1 MLLSRM
7 YKLEKLVKLYKQ
19 NNRLNNFQQTSTICN
34 SAKIHLYTIEDLKYI
49 KSAMAI
55 PYDDMLNHINYYYSH
70 MMDEAEDLW
79 FVSRLNKQYNLPCDL
94 VVKRFHNVNNLS
106 KHPYFGK
113 KMKNIYSNDVS
124 QKNNKELVKKLK

>member
-1 MLLSRM
+1 MGFL
-7 YKLEKLVKLYKQ
+7 
-19 NNRLNNFQQTSTICN
+19 
-34 SAKIHLYTIEDLKYI
+34 
-49 KSAMAI
+49 AMALGVYGTKKLLEGASYDMREATMT
-55 PYDDMLNHINYYYSH
+55 YDDMLNHINYYYSH

-79 FVSRLNKQYNLPCDL
+79 FVSRLSKQYNLPCDL